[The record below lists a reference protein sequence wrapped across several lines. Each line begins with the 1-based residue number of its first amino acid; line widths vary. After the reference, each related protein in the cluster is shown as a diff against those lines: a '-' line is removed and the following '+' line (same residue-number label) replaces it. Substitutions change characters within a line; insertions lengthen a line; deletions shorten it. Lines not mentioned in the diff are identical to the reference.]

1 MSSPTPMSLLS
12 QHTMEVGP
20 SQGLPR
26 SLSFLFS
33 EAAPLPGSNN
43 LVPSPKSLC
52 GPFNPFSDCVAPGLA
67 VSEPTLHF
75 SLSTSFVLDST
86 DDLLMSPSLLSP
98 AALEFFD
105 NADSLNLEDFMKTS
119 VGTVTDHQLPDDASC
134 LPQFDFA
141 VCDAPSPTPSNVSSL
156 STATGGLRRRRPK
169 VPVAEDVKK
178 TEKYIQRRAK
188 NNLAAA
194 RNREMKRQMAAQAGS
209 MLPELT
215 KKNVDLRNECGLL
228 RSELTDL
235 LAQLRQRLGR

>member
-1 MSSPTPMSLLS
+1 
-12 QHTMEVGP
+12 
-20 SQGLPR
+20 
-26 SLSFLFS
+26 
-33 EAAPLPGSNN
+33 
-43 LVPSPKSLC
+43 
-52 GPFNPFSDCVAPGLA
+52 
-67 VSEPTLHF
+67 
-75 SLSTSFVLDST
+75 
-86 DDLLMSPSLLSP
+86 MSPSLLSS

-105 NADSLNLEDFMKTS
+105 NADSLNFEDFMKTS
-119 VGTVTDHQLPDDASC
+119 VGTVTDHQLPDASDASC

-156 STATGGLRRRRPK
+156 STANGGLRRRRPK
-169 VPVAEDVKK
+169 VPVAEEVKR
-178 TEKYIQRRAK
+178 TDKYIQRRAK

-228 RSELTDL
+228 RSELADL